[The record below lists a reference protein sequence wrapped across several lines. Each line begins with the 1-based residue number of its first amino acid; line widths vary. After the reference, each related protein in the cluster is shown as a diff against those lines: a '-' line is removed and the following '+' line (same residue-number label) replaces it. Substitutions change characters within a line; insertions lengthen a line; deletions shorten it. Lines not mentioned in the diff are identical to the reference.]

1 MLSLDFIRQHSD
13 IVRDGLR
20 KRRDEQDIEQILRLA
35 EQRRGLMTR
44 CDGLYAELK
53 QLREQVRALPEEKRG
68 ELNTRIKAKSRNIR
82 QLEVQS
88 DDIDMHLNPL
98 LLALPNMPAG
108 DVPSGESQLDRE
120 LRRWG
125 EPLTYHFPPLPH
137 WELSERLGLTDFA
150 AGTKIGGSRFI
161 VLKGDGARLE
171 RALISFMLDMHTREH
186 GYTEILPPFLVK
198 RSLMVGAGQFP
209 KFEDQAYACT
219 GDELYLNPTAE
230 VPLVGLHADSILPK
244 GTLPLRYAAWT
255 TAFRREAGS
264 SSHATR
270 GLLRLHQFNKIEL
283 FQLVEPSQSGEAFE
297 QMTSHAEH
305 VLRLL
310 ELPYR
315 VVALH
320 ASNLPFAAAKTV
332 DLEVWMPSQESYVE
346 ISSISNCEAFQA
358 QRASIKY
365 RPTGGS
371 RSDFVHTLNGS
382 GLAVG
387 RTMATLL
394 EAYQQADGSVIIPK
408 VLRPYMAMSVLRSIQ
423 N

>member
-1 MLSLDFIRQHSD
+1 MLSLDFICQHPD
-13 IVRDGLR
+13 VVREGLR
-20 KRRDEQDIEQILRLA
+20 KRHDTQDIERILHLA
-35 EQRRGLMTR
+35 EQRRGLLTR

-53 QLREQVRALPEEKRG
+53 RLHEQVRAVPEERRG
-68 ELNTRIKAKSRNIR
+68 ELNTRIKAKSRDIR

-88 DDIDMHLNPL
+88 DDIDMHLKPL
-98 LLALPNMPAG
+98 LLALPNIPAAG
-108 DVPSGESQLDRE
+108 VPSSEGQFDRE

-125 EPLTYHFPPLPH
+125 EPLTYHFPILPH
-137 WELSERLGLTDFA
+137 WELSERLHLTDFA
-150 AGTKIGGSRFI
+150 AGTRIGGSRFI

-171 RALISFMLDMHTREH
+171 RALISFMLDVHTREH

-198 RSLMVGAGQFP
+198 RALMVGAGQFP

-219 GDELYLNPTAE
+219 EDELYLNPTAE

-244 GTLPLRYAAWT
+244 GTLPLRYVAWT

-264 SSHATR
+264 SSAANR
-270 GLLRLHQFNKIEL
+270 GLLRLHQFNKVEL
-283 FQLVEPSQSGEAFE
+283 FQIVEPSQSQEAFE
-297 QMTSHAEH
+297 QMTSHAER
-305 VLRLL
+305 VVRLL

-320 ASNLPFAAAKTV
+320 ACNLPFAATKTV
-332 DLEVWMPSQESYVE
+332 DLEVWMPSQDGYVE

-371 RSDFVHTLNGS
+371 RSEYVHTLNGS

-387 RTMATLL
+387 RTMAAIL

-408 VLRPYMAMSVLRSIQ
+408 VLRPYMAMSVLRAE
-423 N
+423 